1 MGLLV
6 IPTPN
11 RDKSKRK
18 RINDID
24 ISNWKREIKEK
35 EIIVDSLWIFPN
47 REKSG
52 GHTNEYWGNFIPQIV
67 YQALMR
73 YTCKGDWVL
82 DLFAGSGTSLIEC
95 KRCGRNGVG
104 VELIPQV
111 AAKANQLIK
120 AQENPKV
127 FAEVIAG
134 DSTSVKTRR
143 RVKGI
148 LTAHNVSQVQ
158 LIILHPPYHNIIRF
172 SDDPRDLSN
181 APSIPIFLK
190 KLKRVVRNFADLL
203 EEERYMILVMGDVYS
218 KGECV
223 PLGFMAMDEIRSTG
237 KFRLKATIIKNIT
250 NNRGKFKQEHLWEYR
265 ALKNGFYLFEH
276 EYIFV
281 FQKV

>member
-6 IPTPN
+6 IPTQK
-11 RDKSKRK
+11 RDKSKTQ

-24 ISNWKREIKEK
+24 LSNWKREIKEK
-35 EIIVDSLWIFPN
+35 EIIVDSLWIFPS

-73 YTCKGDWVL
+73 YTRKGDWVL
-82 DLFAGSGTSLIEC
+82 DLFAGEGTSLIEC

-120 AQENPKV
+120 AQEDPKV
-127 FAEVIAG
+127 FAEVIAD
-134 DSTSVKTRR
+134 DSTSVRTRR

-190 KLKRVVRNFADLL
+190 KFKKVVKNFADLL
-203 EEERYMILVMGDVYS
+203 EEGRYMILVMGDVYS
-218 KGECV
+218 KGECI
-223 PLGFMAMDEIRSTG
+223 PLGFMAMNEIKSAG
-237 KFRLKATIIKNIT
+237 KLKLKAIIVKNIT
-250 NNRGKFKQEHLWEYR
+250 NNRGKFGQEHLWQYR
-265 ALKNGFYLFEH
+265 SLKEGLYLFKH
-276 EYIFV
+276 EYIYV
-281 FQKV
+281 FQKI